1 MKVVPLPL
9 VVLRNRRLLLGA
21 AFAAKQ
27 PGPWL
32 VWEQPLSRPLD
43 VTERNL
49 VATVLPD
56 GQARAHEGE
65 AVAAS
70 LSGAGPFRLGRGSG
84 CDIGVDHPS
93 VPRDGGVLRSVGDL
107 WQFEPTA
114 FDEAALALSSGSRL
128 RVGAVEVVFFTSEG
142 LARHLDGWT
151 PGAA

>member
-9 VVLRNRRLLLGA
+9 LVLRNRRLLLGA
-21 AFAAKQ
+21 GFAAKQ

-32 VWEQPLSRPLD
+32 VWEQPLARPLD
-43 VTERNL
+43 VIERNL
-49 VATVLPD
+49 VATVLPSSQAAE
-56 GQARAHEGE
+56 GQ

-70 LSGAGPFRLGRGSG
+70 LSGEGPFRLGRGSG

-93 VPRDGGVLRSVGDL
+93 VPRDCGVLRSVGDR

-128 RVGAVEVVFFTSEG
+128 RVGAVEVVFFTSEA

-151 PGAA
+151 PAAA